1 MGFWKHWQSWLRT
14 SEAVPAR
21 WLRAA
26 RDALLGEMPVL
37 AAGTALFAIIATV
50 PALAAVVSIY
60 GLAFDTTEIHRHLA
74 GLETVM
80 PAQVVG
86 FVGEQLERLSSSN
99 HDVLGLKIAGSLLAA
114 LISARSSARSLIVSL
129 NRAYRVRE
137 VRSPLKKLGMTFAM
151 GLFTLLGL
159 VVMFAI
165 LIALPTVVRATGLR
179 GYHLVRI
186 LRWPLMLG
194 LVLGTLGAMY
204 RFAPSPRPL
213 ADERR
218 HVVWPGAGLATVLLV
233 LVSWALSLWVDNV
246 AAYNSVYGAFGSL
259 IVIMLWF
266 YLSTIALVIG
276 GFINGELERQAGAP
290 APDRSMY

>member
-1 MGFWKHWQSWLRT
+1 MVAFWKRWQLWLST
-14 SEAVPAR
+14 SDRNIAR

-37 AAGTALFAIIATV
+37 AAGTALFAIIAVV

-60 GLAFDTTEIHRHLA
+60 GIAVDPNEIQRHLK

-80 PAQVVG
+80 PAQVVE
-86 FVGEQLERLSSSN
+86 FVSGQLERMAREN
-99 HDVLGLKIAGSLLAA
+99 HGVLGFQIAGSLAA
-114 LISARSSARSLIVSL
+114 AMISARSSARSLIVSL

-137 VRSPLKKLGMTFAM
+137 QRSAGKKLAMTLAM
-151 GLFTLLGL
+151 GAVTLLGL
-159 VVMFAI
+159 VIMFAI
-165 LIALPTVVRATGLR
+165 LIALPTLVAALGLK

-186 LRWPLMLG
+186 LRWPLMLA
-194 LVLGTLGAMY
+194 LVLCTLTAMY

-213 ADERR
+213 GTER
-218 HVVWPGAGLATVLLV
+218 HVWRGALVATALLV
-233 LVSWALSLWVDNV
+233 LVSWALSLWVDHV
-246 AAYNSVYGAFGSL
+246 ASYDAVYGTFGSL

-276 GFINGELERQAGAP
+276 GFVNGELERDAGAP
-290 APDRSMY
+290 ASDRSMY